1 MTKAALVLVELNE
14 VNFDVVQEYID
25 KGESLPNF
33 EKLMR
38 YESRLTTSEKQY
50 DLLEPWIQ
58 WPSVHTGK
66 TYSEHQIFRL
76 GDVVQKKTVQIFEL
90 IESSG
95 FIAGAISPMNAA
107 NALSRRAYFAP
118 DPWTD
123 TPSDSSLLSRM
134 LSTALKQTANDN
146 SEGLVTL
153 KSLFY
158 LMSCFLFLVQPRSY

>member
-33 EKLMR
+33 ETLMR

-66 TYSEHQIFRL
+66 TYSEHQIFR
-76 GDVVQKKTVQIFEL
+76 
-90 IESSG
+90 
-95 FIAGAISPMNAA
+95 
-107 NALSRRAYFAP
+107 
-118 DPWTD
+118 
-123 TPSDSSLLSRM
+123 
-134 LSTALKQTANDN
+134 
-146 SEGLVTL
+146 
-153 KSLFY
+153 
-158 LMSCFLFLVQPRSY
+158 